1 MYKKQKNMKYPPLAL
16 LGLPYARLELLGWGK
31 VLRKLGVY
39 SDELWA
45 EAPTVKIRGKWHG
58 YLMTLDLSNWSERQT
73 YFLGRFYDLPTQLFM
88 KAAVRSGD
96 SFIDVGA
103 NIGMISLLA
112 ARLVGEKGIVYAF
125 EPNPV
130 AFERSQAVF
139 AQNQL
144 QQVKLYPWALGAQ
157 QTELTLSVV
166 TAHTG
171 MGTLAQVPEKDRPLI
186 SNQYQVPVYRGDDVL
201 PHDLPGVKFIKIDV
215 EGFEPY
221 VIQGLDRTIRSQK
234 PVVIM
239 EVVADYLERAGSSV
253 EELFTLM
260 HDYGYTGFNMDA
272 KRAIGPHRLQLSQVS
287 RARITDNVVWL
298 HRDSNLSS
306 QLEPY
311 LVA

>member
-1 MYKKQKNMKYPPLAL
+1 MRDKNMKYPRLAL

-31 VLRKLGVY
+31 MLIKLGVY
-39 SDELWA
+39 SDELWRQ
-45 EAPTVKIRGKWHG
+45 APTVKIRGKWHG

-88 KAAVRSGD
+88 KAAIRPGD

-112 ARLVGEKGIVYAF
+112 AHLVGEEGIVYAF

-130 AFERSQAVF
+130 ASERSQAVF

-144 QQVKLYPWALGAQ
+144 PQVKLYPWGLGAQ
-157 QTELTLSVV
+157 QTELTLSVI

-171 MGTLAQVPEKDRPLI
+171 MGTLAQVPEKDRSQI
-186 SNQYQVPVYRGDDVL
+186 SNQYQVAVYRGDDVL
-201 PHDLPGVKFIKIDV
+201 PNDLPGVTFIKIDV

-221 VIQGLDRTIRSQK
+221 VIQGLDRTIRRHK
-234 PVVIM
+234 PVVLT
-239 EVVADYLERAGSSV
+239 EVFAEYLERAGSSV

-272 KRAIGPHRLQLSQVS
+272 KRVIGPHRLQLCPVS
-287 RARITDNVVWL
+287 PDRIADNVVWL
-298 HRDSNLSS
+298 HRDNNLSE
-306 QLEPY
+306 QLQPY

>member
-1 MYKKQKNMKYPPLAL
+1 MKYPYLAL
-16 LGLPYARLELLGWGK
+16 LSLPYARLELLGWGK
-31 VLRKLGVY
+31 VLVKLGVY

-45 EAPTVKIRGKWHG
+45 QAPTVKIRGKWHG

-112 ARLVGEKGIVYAF
+112 ARLVGEEGIVYAF

-139 AQNQL
+139 AENQL
-144 QQVKLYPWALGAQ
+144 PKIKLYPWGLGAQ

-171 MGTLAQVPEKDRPLI
+171 MGTFAQVPEKDQPLI
-186 SNQYQVPVYRGDDVL
+186 SNRYQVPVYRGDDIL
-201 PHDLPGVKFIKIDV
+201 PNDLPGVTFIKIDV

-221 VIQGLDRTIRSQK
+221 VIQGLDCTIRRQK
-234 PVVIM
+234 PVVLT
-239 EVVADYLERAGSSV
+239 EAFPEHLERAGSSV

-260 HDYGYTGFNMDA
+260 HDYGYTGFNIDA
-272 KRAIGPHRLQLSQVS
+272 KRGIGPHRLQLSRVS
-287 RARITDNVVWL
+287 RAKITDNVVWL
-298 HRDSNLSS
+298 HRDNNLSS
-306 QLEPY
+306 RLEPY

>member
-1 MYKKQKNMKYPPLAL
+1 MKYPRLAL

-31 VLRKLGVY
+31 VLIKLGVY

-45 EAPTVKIRGKWHG
+45 QAPTVKIRGKWHG

-88 KAAVRSGD
+88 KAAIKPGD

-112 ARLVGEKGIVYAF
+112 ARLVGEEGSIYAF
-125 EPNPV
+125 EPNPI

-144 QQVKLYPWALGAQ
+144 QQIKLYPWGLGAQ
-157 QTELTLSVV
+157 QSELTLSVI

-171 MGTLAQVPEKDRPLI
+171 MGTLAQVPQKDLSLI
-186 SNQYQVPVYRGDDVL
+186 SNQYQVPVYRGDEVL
-201 PHDLPGVKFIKIDV
+201 PKDLPGVTFIKIDV

-221 VIQGLDRTIRSQK
+221 VIQGLEQTIRRHK
-234 PVVIM
+234 PVVLT
-239 EVVADYLERAGSSV
+239 EVFAEYLERANSSV

-260 HDYGYTGFNMDA
+260 QDYGYTGYNMDV
-272 KRAIGPHRLQLSQVS
+272 KRAFGPHRLQLSQVS
-287 RARITDNVVWL
+287 PDRIADNVVWL
-298 HRDSNLSS
+298 HRDNNLSK
-306 QLEPY
+306 QLQPY
-311 LVA
+311 HVA